1 MKHFEKKGNDF
12 GIIGVLKLIEDYK
25 IESESLTKQCKDAV
39 KLIDKKFPCNG
50 PWEFFLKYLFNI
62 NKHIIYV

>member
-1 MKHFEKKGNDF
+1 MKHFEKKRNDF

-25 IESESLTKQCKDAV
+25 IESESLTKQCKDAD

-50 PWEFFLKYLFNI
+50 PWGFFS
-62 NKHIIYV
+62 